1 MIGIGRTVTGNRT
14 LKYSG
19 PGGKCILAGA
29 RTFGISILDLN
40 RTVFAGTSIEFLS
53 DSKLK
58 GVFLTDWK
66 IKDISVLYTL
76 SSLQFLSLTTPKVK
90 GFDVSVL
97 EHLTD
102 LAVDFPHTI
111 SRVEKCLKLE
121 RLFLGDYN
129 ASSVESLNS
138 LVQLKVLC
146 LGNVH
151 ISDIQDIMLPSL
163 ETFELRG
170 ASSLN
175 SLRGIENMKN
185 LRSFTVIGASSLEN
199 ISALSKTKSLTRL
212 CLIDCPKLE
221 SIEFLEGTPCL
232 EEIILVGN
240 TKINDLKISPL
251 LSLPNLK
258 KIEIA
263 ENSKYDI
270 SILGVKRQMDIL

>member
-19 PGGKCILAGA
+19 PGGKCILAVA
-29 RTFGISILDLN
+29 RTFGISILELN

-76 SSLQFLSLTTPKVK
+76 SSLQFLSLNTPKVK

-102 LAVDFPHTI
+102 LDVDFPHTI
-111 SRVEKCLKLE
+111 SMLEKCLKLE

-129 ASSVESLNS
+129 ALSVESLNA
-138 LVQLKVLC
+138 LVQLKTLC

-151 ISDIQDIMLPSL
+151 ISDIKDIMLPSL
-163 ETFELRG
+163 ETLELRG
-170 ASSLN
+170 ARSLN
-175 SLRGIENMKN
+175 SLQGIENMKN
-185 LRSFTVIGASSLEN
+185 LRSFTVIGARSLEN
-199 ISALSKTKSLTRL
+199 ISALENTKSLTRL

-221 SIEFLEGTPCL
+221 SIKPLKGNPFL
-232 EEIILVGN
+232 EEIILVGT
-240 TKINDLKISPL
+240 TKINDFKISPL
-251 LSLPNLK
+251 LSLQNLK

-263 ENSKYDI
+263 EDSKYDI
-270 SILGVKRQMDIL
+270 SLMDIKRQMDVL